1 MRFLR
6 PYSTLGVGVLLGAV
20 VWPMVR
26 ARLGSP
32 GA

>member
-6 PYSTLGVGVLLGAV
+6 PFSTLAVGVAIGMFV
-20 VWPMVR
+20 VPMVR
-26 ARLGSP
+26 ARV

>member
-6 PYSTLGVGVLLGAV
+6 PFSTLAVGVGIGMFV
-20 VWPMVR
+20 VPMIR
-26 ARLGSP
+26 ARV

>member
-1 MRFLR
+1 MRYLR
-6 PYSTLGVGVLLGAV
+6 PYSTLAVGVVLGAV

-26 ARLGSP
+26 ARVGTP